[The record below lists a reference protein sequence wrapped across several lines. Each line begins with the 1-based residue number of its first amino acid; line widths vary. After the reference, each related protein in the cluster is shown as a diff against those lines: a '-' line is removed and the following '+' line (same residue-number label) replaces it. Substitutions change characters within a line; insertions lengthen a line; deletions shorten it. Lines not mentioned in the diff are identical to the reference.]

1 MMNTESLTS
10 SFMVIFFLSIITQY
24 VVEQIKNSLP
34 TRVSKKLNAT
44 DDSTW
49 VTGGMLAL
57 VVGILVAIFTRADV
71 FSTLG
76 LGSMNLYF
84 DYVITGVL
92 ISGGSSLIHDL
103 IQALGNPITS
113 VKVVEQ
119 PHPQDTDKPEVK

>member
-34 TRVSKKLNAT
+34 TRVSKKLNAN

-49 VTGGMLAL
+49 ITGGMLAL

-103 IQALGNPITS
+103 IQALGNPSTS
-113 VKVVEQ
+113 VKVIEK
-119 PHPQDTDKPEVK
+119 PNPQDTDKPEVK